1 MNTASE
7 LTSSTLT
14 HLECSMTGER
24 YDADRIWNLSPTAQ
38 RPLLARY
45 DLAKAAQT
53 LTRES
58 LKDRQHNLWRYEEVL
73 PVRERKNIVC
83 LSEGGTPLVHAERLG
98 KQIGCAATFIKD
110 ESPNPTGSFKARGQA
125 VAVSRALEL
134 GVKTLAIP
142 SAGNAGGAMSAYA
155 AAAGLPAHVFMPAD
169 VPLAFRA
176 ECNAFGAHLTLVN
189 GLINDCGAKVRE
201 GVAAHG
207 WFDVSTLKEP
217 YRLEGKK
224 TMGYEL
230 GEQMNWSLPD
240 VIIYPAGGGTGLI
253 GLWKAFA
260 EMEEL
265 GLLPKGSKRPRMVT
279 VQSTGCAPIVKAF
292 HDGNEHAPLW
302 EGAKTIADGLRVPVA
317 VGDFLMIRAMKES
330 GGTALAIRDEDMMEY
345 SNMIART
352 SGIFPAPEGGACLAA
367 QVELLKQGWIKPDET
382 VVLFNT
388 GTGIKYAH
396 LWG

>member
-1 MNTASE
+1 MNTA
-7 LTSSTLT
+7 STLT

-24 YDADRIWNLSPTAQ
+24 YEADQRWNLSPNAQ

-45 DLAKAAQT
+45 DLSKAAQT
-53 LTRES
+53 LTRAA
-58 LKDRQHNLWRYEEVL
+58 LQDRRRDLWRYEEVL
-73 PVRERKNIVC
+73 PVRRWENVIA
-83 LSEGGTPLVHAERLG
+83 LGEGWTPLVHTARLG
-98 KQIGCAATFIKD
+98 KDIGCSETYIKD

-125 VAVSRALEL
+125 VAVSRAKEL
-134 GVKTLAIP
+134 GVESLAIP
-142 SAGNAGGAMSAYA
+142 SAGNAGGAMSSYA
-155 AAAGLPAHVFMPAD
+155 AAAGIPAYVFMPAD

-176 ECNAFGAHLTLVN
+176 ECNAFGAHLTLVD

-201 GVAAHG
+201 GVQTHG

-230 GEQMNWSLPD
+230 AEQLDWSLPD

-253 GLWKAFA
+253 GLWKAFE

-265 GLLPKGSKRPRMVT
+265 GLLPRGIKRPRMVC

-292 HDGNEHAPLW
+292 QEGKEHAPLW
-302 EGAKTIADGLRVPVA
+302 EGAATIADGLRVPVA
-317 VGDFLMIRAMKES
+317 VGDFLMIRAIRES
-330 GGTALAIRDEDMMEY
+330 GGTALAVSDEAMIHY

-352 SGIFPAPEGGACLAA
+352 TGIFPAPEGGACLAA
-367 QVELLKQGWIKPDET
+367 QVELLKQGWIQAHES

-388 GTGIKYAH
+388 GTGLKYAH
-396 LWG
+396 LWASA

>member
-1 MNTASE
+1 MNTA
-7 LTSSTLT
+7 STLT

-24 YDADRIWNLSPTAQ
+24 YDADRIWNLSPAAE

-45 DLAKAAQT
+45 DLPTAAHT
-53 LTRES
+53 LTREA
-58 LKDRQHNLWRYEEVL
+58 LAHRPHNLWRYEEVL
-73 PVRERKNIVC
+73 PVRQREHIIC
-83 LSEGGTPLVHAERLG
+83 LNEGWTPLVEAKRLG
-98 KQIGCAATFIKD
+98 KQIGCANTFIKD

-125 VAVSRALEL
+125 VAISRALEL
-134 GVKTLAIP
+134 GVKELAIP
-142 SAGNAGGAMSAYA
+142 SAGNAAGAMSAYA

-176 ECNAFGAHLTLVN
+176 ECHAFGAHVTLVD
-189 GLINDCGAKVRE
+189 GLINVCGAKVRE

-230 GEQMNWSLPD
+230 AEQMQWGLPD

-253 GLWKAFA
+253 GLWKAFD
-260 EMEEL
+260 EMETM
-265 GLLPKGSKRPRMVT
+265 GLLPAGTKRPRLVC
-279 VQSTGCAPIVKAF
+279 VQSDGCAPIVKAF
-292 HDGNEHAPLW
+292 HDGVEHAPLW

-317 VGDFLMIRAMKES
+317 VGDFLMIRALKAS
-330 GGTALAIRDEDMMEY
+330 GGTAVMVSDETMMTHA
-345 SNMIART
+345 NLIART
-352 SGIFPAPEGGACLAA
+352 TGIFAAPEGGACLAA
-367 QVELLKQGWIKPDET
+367 QVHLLAEGWIRPDET

-388 GTGIKYAH
+388 GTGLKYAH
-396 LWG
+396 LWA